1 LHENEEWQWT
11 PNDKEV
17 EVFRNRIVLVSTE
30 RPGRPDER
38 ADELT
43 ATTNAAWSRSARKRR
58 RIAAEL
64 IRRRLTNRE
73 RPNDRG
79 SQTT

>member
-1 LHENEEWQWT
+1 MAWK

-17 EVFRNRIVLVSTE
+17 AMFRNRIVLPSTE

-43 ATTNAAWSRSARKRR
+43 AATNAAWSRSERKRR

-64 IRRRLTNRE
+64 IRLRLLQRIC
-73 RPNDRG
+73 G
-79 SQTT
+79 K